1 MYEELKNRFG
11 DTTNGQ
17 ILCRMAKDMTEIE
30 RQFYENL
37 VNEVVYSNPLTMTE
51 HAIEKAKQTS
61 FEHR

>member
-11 DTTNGQ
+11 DITNGQ

-37 VNEVVYSNPLTMTE
+37 VNEVVF
-51 HAIEKAKQTS
+51 AK
-61 FEHR
+61 

>member
-30 RQFYENL
+30 RQRL
-37 VNEVVYSNPLTMTE
+37 KDSSMR
-51 HAIEKAKQTS
+51 IW
-61 FEHR
+61 